1 MGDDENAVKA
11 SGVVAAANEEAT
23 EMEESVGGGGGG
35 RGGEEEAEDDV
46 EGEEEEEEEED
57 EEGDD
62 DEGYTLRFDG
72 DMDPLGL
79 VQEDN
84 HGVDLYQQFERL
96 EYEAL
101 AERKRKAVSQKEPPG
116 ESVKK
121 PRRED
126 VLGVTMEEINELMN
140 FGRRRRSRASKKRGR
155 KRGSKKKLSP
165 EISRRIGDATLYYT
179 SGDYDEAIPLLEE
192 VVRLAPNLSDAYYI
206 LGLIYD
212 AKGDRGKALN
222 FHMIAAHLSPKDPSL
237 WKKLVAWSIEQKNT
251 GQIKYCL
258 KKAITADPKDVGLR
272 FDLALLYCELG
283 EYQKAAESYDQIVG
297 IYPANI
303 QALKMA
309 AKMYQKCGLVERAI
323 KILEDHVNSH
333 VECDNSVINLLIALY
348 IENGSHMEALKL
360 IERACSIC
368 GLGKKNLLYL
378 KVKEAVCHAQLG
390 NMQHAEV
397 LLKDMSMDR
406 CADNGDLIIEAA
418 DSFLSLGQYQFAVEF
433 YSMLEDVP
441 NYDNGKLHLKI
452 AQCFLS
458 MEQRGKAIAFYY
470 KALSK
475 IEDDVDARITLSSL
489 LLEEGKDQ
497 ETINLLSPPKVSAQ
511 MPILS
516 SAQTN
521 PWWKNGKIK
530 MQLAKIY
537 HAKGKLE
544 DFVDTIYSYVRETLV
559 IEIMNRKVRPA
570 KKISKS
576 VLFERVKLLDDQQA
590 DNLFRGFKPVA
601 RMSELVKAVRAKKS
615 LQKLASLKEEKKAAA
630 LVAGLDWQSD
640 SDDELPRKA
649 KQEPPL
655 PDLLKDVE
663 HHQFILDLCKALVSV
678 QRYREALEIIN
689 HTLRLEYNTIS
700 TEKKEEF
707 RSLGA
712 HIAYSTRD
720 PKHGYNYVRYIVQQH
735 PHSIAAWNCYYKV
748 VSRLEYRFSRHLKFL
763 HHMRVELKDCVM
775 PMIIYGH
782 QFTMISQ
789 HQSAA
794 REYLEAY
801 KVQPKNP
808 LINLCVGTALINLAL
823 GFRLQ
828 KKHYCVA
835 QGFAFLYKYLR
846 ICNNSQEALYNIAR
860 AYQHVGLV
868 TLAAIYYEK
877 VLAMQESDYPIPK
890 LPYEDSSVP
899 VTMKPGYCNLHRE
912 AAYNLHLI
920 YKKSGATDLARQLLK
935 NYCSF

>member
-46 EGEEEEEEEED
+46 EGEEEEEED
-57 EEGDD
+57 EEEDD

-72 DMDPLGL
+72 DTDPLGL

-390 NMQHAEV
+390 NMQHAE
-397 LLKDMSMDR
+397 
-406 CADNGDLIIEAA
+406 
-418 DSFLSLGQYQFAVEF
+418 FAVEF

-630 LVAGLDWQSD
+630 LAAGLDWQSD

-663 HHQFILDLCKALVSV
+663 HHQFILDVD
-678 QRYREALEIIN
+678 
-689 HTLRLEYNTIS
+689 
-700 TEKKEEF
+700 
-707 RSLGA
+707 
-712 HIAYSTRD
+712 IAYSTRD

>member
-1 MGDDENAVKA
+1 MEDDENAVKA
-11 SGVVAAANEEAT
+11 SEVVAAANEEAT
-23 EMEESVGGGGGG
+23 EIEERVGGGGGG

-46 EGEEEEEEEED
+46 EGEEEEEDED
-57 EEGDD
+57 EEED

-72 DMDPLGL
+72 DTDPLGL

-165 EISRRIGDATLYYT
+165 EVSRRIGDATLYYT
-179 SGDYDEAIPLLEE
+179 SGDYDEAIPLLQE

-206 LGLIYD
+206 LGLIYN

-309 AKMYQKCGLVERAI
+309 AK
-323 KILEDHVNSH
+323 
-333 VECDNSVINLLIALY
+333 
-348 IENGSHMEALKL
+348 
-360 IERACSIC
+360 
-368 GLGKKNLLYL
+368 
-378 KVKEAVCHAQLG
+378 
-390 NMQHAEV
+390 V
-397 LLKDMSMDR
+397 LLKDMPMDC

-433 YSMLEDVP
+433 YSMLEAVP
-441 NYDNGKLHLKI
+441 NHDNGNLHLKI

-458 MEQRGKAIAFYY
+458 MAQRGKAIAFYY

-475 IEDDVDARITLSSL
+475 IENDVDARIILSSL

-511 MPILS
+511 LPNLN

-537 HAKGKLE
+537 HSKGKLE

-570 KKISKS
+570 KKIAKS

-615 LQKLASLKEEKKAAA
+615 LQKLAALKEEKKAAA
-630 LVAGLDWQSD
+630 LAAGLDWQSD
-640 SDDELPRKA
+640 SDDEIPRKA

-678 QRYREALEIIN
+678 QRYWEALEIIN

-707 RSLGA
+707 QSLGA

-735 PHSIAAWNCYYKV
+735 PRSIAAWNCYYKV

-877 VLAMQESDYPIPK
+877 VLAMQENDYPIPK

-899 VTMKPGYCNLHRE
+899 VTTKPGYCNLHRE

-935 NYCSF
+935 NYCSI